1 MSCEIGQNIFA
12 TIMSSVRLTCALL
25 LSVTLVVSGLDVSET
40 EAEANGDNQKSE
52 KLQAVRIQYCTT
64 SGIE

>member
-12 TIMSSVRLTCALL
+12 TMSSVRLTCALL

-40 EAEANGDNQKSE
+40 ANGDNKKSE
-52 KLQAVRIQYCTT
+52 KLQAVRIQYCDT
-64 SGIE
+64 